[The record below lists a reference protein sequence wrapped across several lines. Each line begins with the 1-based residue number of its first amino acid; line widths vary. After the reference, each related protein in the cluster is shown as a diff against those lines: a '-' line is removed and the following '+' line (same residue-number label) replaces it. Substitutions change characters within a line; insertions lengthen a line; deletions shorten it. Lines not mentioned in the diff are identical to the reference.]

1 MIFPFLQTVN
11 LLYRKKLND
20 NYIIEEGSN
29 ANGHYRKWSNGTLD
43 MWGNIVQGSTLI
55 NTAQGSCFSS
65 AAQLLTLPQTS
76 VANVTGVE
84 LEFVSNRI
92 AWATQGTGR
101 NSKNTIGY
109 FLVCPASVTASG
121 ALHFRCTGTWK

>member
-1 MIFPFLQTVN
+1 MQMYGAFSL
-11 LLYRKKLND
+11 LND

-29 ANGHYRKWSNGTLD
+29 AN
-43 MWGNIVQGSTLI
+43 
-55 NTAQGSCFSS
+55 
-65 AAQLLTLPQTS
+65 
-76 VANVTGVE
+76 GVE

-92 AWATQGTGR
+92 AWATQGTGG